1 MSKSKEGPGRG
12 PWTPLG
18 AEPPG
23 PRDFKAGKEGGMH
36 RYSSNPTVLPPSLSA
51 LKIAGPGGLP
61 PGGGPGG
68 RAPWP
73 SLTCPL
79 CPRLVAYRE
88 ATRALHPHWFNAPVP
103 SFGPPDARLLLV
115 GMAPG
120 VSGANRTGRPFT
132 GDHAG
137 ILLYN
142 TLLKFGFA
150 SGTYLADPADGL
162 VLHDC
167 RITNAA
173 RCVPPQNK
181 LTGAEIATCNQFLAR
196 ELAQPGIEAILAI
209 GGDAHGAIL
218 RALGMKAKALKF
230 VHGAVYTL
238 PSGVILADTYHVSRY
253 NTSTRRLTTEMFETV
268 IADLATRLR

>member
-1 MSKSKEGPGRG
+1 
-12 PWTPLG
+12 L
-18 AEPPG
+18 
-23 PRDFKAGKEGGMH
+23 
-36 RYSSNPTVLPPSLSA
+36 N
-51 LKIAGPGGLP
+51 
-61 PGGGPGG
+61 
-68 RAPWP
+68 
-73 SLTCPL
+73 CPL

-88 ATRALHPHWFNAPVP
+88 ATRAQHADWFNGPVP
-103 SFGPPDARLLLV
+103 SFGPENARLLLV

-137 ILLYN
+137 ILLYH
-142 TLLKFGFA
+142 TLIKYGFA

-162 VLHDC
+162 QMRDC

-181 LTGAEIATCNQFLAR
+181 LTGTEIATCNRFLVR
-196 ELAQPGIEAILAI
+196 ELSLPGTRAVLAI

-218 RALGMKAKALKF
+218 RALGLKANALKF

-238 PSGVILADTYHVSRY
+238 PNGLILADSYHVSRY
-253 NTSTRRLTTEMFETV
+253 NTSTRRLTTEMFEAV
-268 IADLATRLR
+268 VADLAQRLRTI